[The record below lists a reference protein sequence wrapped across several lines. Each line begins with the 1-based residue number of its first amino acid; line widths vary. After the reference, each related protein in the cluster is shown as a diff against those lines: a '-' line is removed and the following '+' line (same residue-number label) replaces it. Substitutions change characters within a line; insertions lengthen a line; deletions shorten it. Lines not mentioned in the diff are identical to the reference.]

1 MIGKNQSK
9 KRLFSLKKK
18 EMIFIGGV
26 LVLALVLW
34 MGLSFFRKGDYG
46 TIRITVDG
54 EEYSVYSLGEDRT
67 IEINDTNVCEIK
79 DGSVHMIHATCP
91 DKLCIKQKAIDKNGG
106 SIICLPNKVMIEGE
120 KTAELDAV
128 T

>member
-1 MIGKNQSK
+1 M
-9 KRLFSLKKK
+9 KKK
-18 EMIFIGGV
+18 EMIFIGSI
-26 LVLALVLW
+26 LVLAMVLW
-34 MGLSFFRKGDYG
+34 LGLSFFRKGDYG

-54 EEYSVYSLGEDRT
+54 VEYGVYSLGEDCT
-67 IEINDTNVCEIK
+67 IEINDTNDCEIK
-79 DGSVHMIHATCP
+79 DGSAHMIHATCP